1 MTEKGHEDSACKG
14 LIAQNGG
21 LAGLVERRLLNI
33 DTESKRRKELPVKG
47 SRNIR
52 IVKIVSALLVTLL
65 MVGAMAGCGKKPFE
79 VREVDDY
86 FYEVGTYTSLDYGF
100 ANDYFAKNND
110 NWGGGCS
117 AISADINGIRLV
129 GRNMDLNISNKCA
142 YVVRTDISGKYETFG
157 LAYSFRGVSPDYEVV
172 KKDGLGDTFEK
183 VLPFMCD
190 DVVNSEGLHI
200 EINMRH
206 GEKDEN
212 GNDISSVEHTNE
224 NASDRIY
231 VFSLGQYIALNC
243 KDLDA
248 AKEYLEND
256 VDVYTQKDYWSYAFV
271 ITDAEGNSALLEFG
285 NGKYYWVGKDENGV
299 VAQTNFYV
307 NEECN
312 AKADIMTGLGRYD
325 TLMNGI
331 KDVGNAK
338 DLYELMKKIS
348 YSWYYTD
355 YDDCKKNH
363 FDPRSEIIG
372 EKNDLGFHLTYDLVM
387 KAENEGKVSVMLN
400 QLGKYVNSLSR
411 EEQRAQ
417 NTYWE
422 STFTEVVNPAERTI
436 QVRLFEDESMLYK
449 ITFDGIEKIAEIAN
463 E

>member
-1 MTEKGHEDSACKG
+1 MKHLQNKKKKLNRVISVL
-14 LIAQNGG
+14 LIA
-21 LAGLVERRLLNI
+21 L
-33 DTESKRRKELPVKG
+33 
-47 SRNIR
+47 
-52 IVKIVSALLVTLL
+52 LLVGIMT
-65 MVGAMAGCGKKPFE
+65 GCGKKPFE
-79 VREVDDY
+79 VRKVDDY
-86 FYEVGTYTSLDYGF
+86 FYEVGTYTSLDYDF
-100 ANDYFAKNND
+100 VNDYFAETND

-117 AISADINGIRLV
+117 AISADINGTRLV

-157 LAYSFRGVSPDYEVV
+157 LAYTFRDISPDYEIV

-190 DVVNSEGLHI
+190 DVINSEGLHI

-212 GNDISSVEHTNE
+212 GNDMFSVEHTNQ

-243 KDLDA
+243 KDLEA
-248 AKEYLEND
+248 VKKYLEND

-271 ITDAEGNSALLEFG
+271 ITDAKGDSALLEFG
-285 NGKYYWVGKDENGV
+285 NGKYYWVDKDENGV

-312 AKADIMTGLGRYD
+312 AKEDIKTGLGRYD
-325 TLMNGI
+325 TLMSGI
-331 KDVGNAK
+331 KDVNNAK

-372 EKNDLGFHLTYDLVM
+372 EKNDSGIDLTYDLVM
-387 KAENEGKVSVMLN
+387 DEKNEEKISAFLN
-400 QLGKYVNSLSR
+400 QLGAYVNSLSR
-411 EEQRAQ
+411 EEQQAL

-422 STFTEVVNPAERTI
+422 STFTEIVNPAEKTV
-436 QVRLFEDESMLYK
+436 QVRLFENESMMYK
-449 ITFDGIEKIAEIAN
+449 ITFDGIEKITEIADK
-463 E
+463 